1 MGWANCGE
9 DSKGRPI
16 GYAHEATC
24 DHPGCTAK
32 IDRGLSY
39 ACGGMHGDCGG
50 QACEGYFC
58 QEHLHLVDR
67 KAMGFTELDQGQLC
81 PACLESARKEIADMV
96 VNGDLCAVDPE
107 DVAALATAQA
117 RIERLEAAL
126 REILDT
132 VPEELGCGPR
142 CPAEITSEDQAAV
155 TRAFEAARAALKD
168 DPA

>member
-16 GYAHEATC
+16 GYAHDATC

-58 QEHLHLVDR
+58 QEHLHLVD
-67 KAMGFTELDQGQLC
+67 KQAMGFTELDQGQLC

-126 REILDT
+126 RPFAEGCID
-132 VPEELGCGPR
+132 VSGAAAIVGHPEC
-142 CPAEITSEDQAAV
+142 AAAL
-155 TRAFEAARAALKD
+155 TEARAALKD